1 MQLSQIDLIAAISSE
16 VEKQIPGI
24 PAEPRYMN
32 AIIKAANL
40 VCSEFKKPLVKASDG
55 MGLTAWLASDD
66 VGASSKYMA
75 AVLSGQ
81 FSAPNH
87 YPWDGADLG
96 RCIRLLVAVP
106 ELASQLHEMKACSP
120 QWSAVIDNW
129 DKWKALYETG
139 KDGKLYQEI
148 KTAYNS
154 IEPNKGI

>member
-1 MQLSQIDLIAAISSE
+1 MHINQIDLIAAISSE
-16 VEKQIPGI
+16 VEKQIPDI

-40 VCSEFKKPLVKASDG
+40 VCEEFKKPLVKTSEG
-55 MGLTAWLASDD
+55 MGLTAWIASDD
-66 VGASSKYMA
+66 VGLSSKYMA
-75 AVLSGQ
+75 SVLSGQ

-129 DKWKALYETG
+129 DKWKELYEAGEG
-139 KDGKLYQEI
+139 KELYQEI
-148 KTAYNS
+148 KSVYKS
-154 IEPNKGI
+154 IEANKGI

>member
-40 VCSEFKKPLVKASDG
+40 VCDEFKKPLIKASEG

-66 VGASSKYMA
+66 VGASSRYMA

-81 FSAPNH
+81 FDAPYY
-87 YPWDGADLG
+87 YPSDGADLG

-129 DKWKALYETG
+129 DKWKDLYEAAEG
-139 KDGKLYQEI
+139 KKLYQEM
-148 KTAYNS
+148 KLTYES
-154 IEPNKGI
+154 LRD

>member
-32 AIIKAANL
+32 AIIKAATL
-40 VCSEFKKPLVKASDG
+40 VCEEFKKPLVKASGG

-66 VGASSKYMA
+66 VGASSRYMA

-81 FSAPNH
+81 FDAPNH
-87 YPWDGADLG
+87 HPWDPADLG

-129 DKWKALYETG
+129 DKWKELHDADEG
-139 KDGKLYQEI
+139 KTLYQEM
-148 KTAYNS
+148 KLTY
-154 IEPNKGI
+154 ELLRD

>member
-1 MQLSQIDLIAAISSE
+1 MHINQIDLIAAISNE
-16 VEKQIPGI
+16 IEKQIPGI

-32 AIIKAANL
+32 AIIKAATL
-40 VCSEFKKPLVKASDG
+40 VCEEFKKPLVKASEG

-66 VGASSKYMA
+66 VGVSSRYMA
-75 AVLSGQ
+75 SVLSGQ

-106 ELASQLHEMKACSP
+106 ELASQLHGMKACSP

-129 DKWKALYETG
+129 DKWKELYEAGEG
-139 KDGKLYQEI
+139 KELYQEM
-148 KTAYNS
+148 KSAYKS
-154 IEPNKGI
+154 IEANEGI